1 MLVTFSVVDTSS
13 VFVFK
18 RKLTF
23 GKDDLTLNKFLI
35 SKKVS
40 VNAIVEIKVGS
51 SMNSLCSVERSFIN
65 DILISD
71 QCIPGTCIFY
81 NSWKKKIIFFSP
93 HPRSNNQLSCG
104 ILRKIFTMRVG
115 DYEQIINYDWPN
127 FYGMLKWRWTILHK
141 KSECWMF
148 NLKYTIMACTTLRNL
163 LVASNDSC
171 EPQRCLQLKELKI
184 VKSFHVE

>member
-1 MLVTFSVVDTSS
+1 MLVTFSVVYTSS
-13 VFVFK
+13 IFVFN

-23 GKDDLTLNKFLI
+23 GKDDLTLNEFLI
-35 SKKVS
+35 SRKVS

-51 SMNSLCSVERSFIN
+51 SMNSLCSVERSCIN
-65 DILISD
+65 DILMSD

-81 NSWKKKIIFFSP
+81 NSWEKKTFSP
-93 HPRSNNQLSCG
+93 HSRSNNQLSCS
-104 ILRKIFTMRVG
+104 ILRKIFTMWAG

-127 FYGMLKWRWTILHK
+127 SYGMLKWRWTILHK
-141 KSECWMF
+141 KSECRMF

-171 EPQRCLQLKELKI
+171 EQQRRLQLKELKI